1 MPEAENFSGTERP
14 PPAQGLKDKLMGS
27 QNSRHAC
34 IASCHCE
41 DPLYTLRCVE
51 GDEAISGD
59 RHAPLHALK
68 CVEGGRDD

>member
-1 MPEAENFSGTERP
+1 MPEAENFSGSERSP
-14 PPAQGLKDKLMGS
+14 LAQGLKDKLMGS

-41 DPLYTLRCVE
+41 DPSTLEMCRE

-59 RHAPLHALK
+59 RDPLHALK

>member
-14 PPAQGLKDKLMGS
+14 PPDQGLKDILMGS
-27 QNSRHAC
+27 QNSRHTC

-41 DPLYTLRCVE
+41 DPSTLEMCRE

-59 RHAPLHALK
+59 RHTPLHALK
-68 CVEGGRDD
+68 CVEGGSR